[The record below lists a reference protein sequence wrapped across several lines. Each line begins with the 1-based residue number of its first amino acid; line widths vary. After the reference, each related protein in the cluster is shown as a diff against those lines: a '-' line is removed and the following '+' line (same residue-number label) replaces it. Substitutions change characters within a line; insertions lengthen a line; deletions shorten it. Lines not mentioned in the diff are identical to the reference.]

1 MEDSKWVIDVNDGVK
16 KMEDTSKEQWEK
28 HSIYEV
34 PACVKDQNKNA
45 YRPQTVSFGPY
56 HHGEAHLKRMEEH
69 KHRALLHFL
78 RRCQKPVESC
88 LKALAKVVQDLKDS
102 YEPLDP
108 KWADDTAGFLKMMT
122 LDGCFMLE
130 ILRASVDEVNDYDSK
145 DPIFSKHGK
154 LYIMPHIRRDML
166 MLENQIPMQVLE
178 LLLEL
183 LPGDKK
189 KERANELIRKSWFPD
204 TNHSEMGNCLHVL
217 DVCRKILL
225 QPKGNQKKQ
234 GGRPL
239 GKDKP
244 SGDEFIRSA
253 TELNEAGIQFKV
265 KKKGSLKDITFD
277 GGVLE
282 LPLIVVDDATESMF
296 LNLIAFERFHVEA
309 GNEITSYVF
318 IMDNIIDNAMDV
330 ALLHSSGII
339 QNAIGSDK
347 AVAKLFNSLSK
358 DITLDPESSLD
369 VVQKNVS
376 EYCKQPWNNWRA
388 NLIHTYFRN
397 PWAIISLIAA
407 IFLFALTIVQTVYTI
422 LGVIDSPQ
430 PSHYYKPPL
439 PDLKT
444 PRH

>member
-1 MEDSKWVIDVNDGVK
+1 MGDSKWVIDVNDGVK
-16 KMEDTSKEQWEK
+16 KMGDTSKGRQQWEK

-34 PACVKDQNKNA
+34 PATVKDLNKKA
-45 YRPQTVSFGPY
+45 YMPQTVSFGPY

-78 RRCQKPVESC
+78 RRCGKPVESC
-88 LKALAKVVQDLKDS
+88 LDALDKVVQDLKDS

-130 ILRASVDEVNDYDSK
+130 ILRASVDESNDYDSK

-166 MLENQIPMQVLE
+166 MLENQIPMRVLE
-178 LLLEL
+178 QLLEVEKGFNDVNN
-183 LPGDKK
+183 PVKDKK
-189 KERANELIRKSWFPD
+189 SVNQLVLKSWFPKPHYSD
-204 TNHSEMGNCLHVL
+204 MGDSLHVL
-217 DVCRKILL
+217 DVYRKSLL
-225 QPKGNQKKQ
+225 QQKGNHKKKHE
-234 GGRPL
+234 GRPL
-239 GKDKP
+239 VQDKP
-244 SGDEFIRSA
+244 SGDEIVRSA
-253 TELNEAGIQFKV
+253 TELNEAGIRFKV
-265 KKKGSLKDITFD
+265 NKNASLKDITFA
-277 GGVLE
+277 GGVLR
-282 LPLIVVDDATESMF
+282 LPLIIVDDATESIF
-296 LNLIAFERFHVEA
+296 LNLIAFERFHVGA
-309 GNEITSYVF
+309 GNEITSYIF
-318 IMDNIIDNAMDV
+318 FMDNIIDNAMDV

-369 VVQKNVS
+369 VVHKMVS
-376 EYCKQPWNNWRA
+376 EYCKKRLNRWRA

-397 PWAIISLIAA
+397 PWAILSLIAA

-422 LGVIDSPQ
+422 LGV
-430 PSHYYKPPL
+430 K
-439 PDLKT
+439 
-444 PRH
+444 